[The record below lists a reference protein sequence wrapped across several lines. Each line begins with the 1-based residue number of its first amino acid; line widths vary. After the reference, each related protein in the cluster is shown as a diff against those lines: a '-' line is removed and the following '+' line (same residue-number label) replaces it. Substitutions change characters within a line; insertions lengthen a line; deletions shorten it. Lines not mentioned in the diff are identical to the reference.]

1 MECHLLVL
9 IELTPHNRARFEATG
24 FRVHV
29 ALTPAE
35 RAAKIVELGGA
46 IRAVL
51 TNGST
56 GLRADEIAT
65 LTRLEIICALGAGYE
80 NIDLA
85 AACARGIVVTNG
97 AGTNDASV
105 ADHAMALLMSV
116 VRGIPQ
122 ADFAVRRGGW
132 AGLRQMR
139 PMLFGK
145 KLGIL
150 GLGNIGNQIA
160 RRAHQGFDMQVA
172 YHNRKPRG
180 DSAYLYFATPSA
192 LADWSDFLIVAM
204 QALVTGALHED
215 GLGDTADGLGGGRD
229 REAALTI
236 MKDSRIGTYA
246 AVALILSFGLRV
258 SALAAFLPLLSPL
271 GGASALLGTA
281 ALSRMAMVWHWSRL
295 LPARRDGVAAAAG
308 IPEPRATSQA
318 LGSGAIL
325 ALLLFYAA
333 GIPPI
338 AAPLAFAA
346 FAVTVLGFGR
356 IVSRKLGGHTGDTI
370 GATQQLTEIAV
381 LGALALAV

>member
-1 MECHLLVL
+1 MECQLLVL
-9 IELTPHNRARFEATG
+9 IELTPHNRARFEAAG

-35 RAAKIVELGGA
+35 RAVKFVELGGS

-85 AACARGIVVTNG
+85 AARARGIVVTNG

-105 ADHAMALLMSV
+105 ADHAMTLLMSV

-122 ADFAVRRGGW
+122 ADLAVRRGGW
-132 AGLRQMR
+132 AGLRQTR

-172 YHNRKPRG
+172 YHNRKPRDG
-180 DSAYLYFATPSA
+180 SAYLYSPTATALATWCDFMIVATPGGAGTRHMVDANVLTA
-192 LADWSDFLIVAM
+192 LGPNGFLVNIARGSV
-204 QALVTGALHED
+204 V
-215 GLGDTADGLGGGRD
+215 DT
-229 REAALTI
+229 
-236 MKDSRIGTYA
+236 
-246 AVALILSFGLRV
+246 VALIEFLKGGRIAGAGLDV
-258 SALAAFLPLLSPL
+258 VEGEP
-271 GGASALLGTA
+271 
-281 ALSRMAMVWHWSRL
+281 
-295 LPARRDGVAAAAG
+295 D
-308 IPEPRATSQA
+308 IPEELLQLTNVVLTPHISGRSPEAIAATTT
-318 LGSGAIL
+318 L
-325 ALLLFYAA
+325 ALENLTAHLE
-333 GIPPI
+333 GRSVLTPVLPVPP
-338 AAPLAFAA
+338 
-346 FAVTVLGFGR
+346 
-356 IVSRKLGGHTGDTI
+356 SR
-370 GATQQLTEIAV
+370 
-381 LGALALAV
+381 

>member
-9 IELTPHNRARFEATG
+9 IELTRHNRARFEAAG

-122 ADFAVRRGGW
+122 ADLAVRRGGW

-204 QALVTGALHED
+204 PGGAGTRHMVDADVLTALGPGGFLVNIARGSVVDTTALIACLKSEKIA
-215 GLGDTADGLGGGRD
+215 G
-229 REAALTI
+229 AALDVVEGEPDIPRELLQLANVVLTPHI
-236 MKDSRIGTYA
+236 AGRSPE
-246 AVALILSFGLRV
+246 AVAATTTL
-258 SALAAFLPLLSPL
+258 ALENL
-271 GGASALLGTA
+271 TA
-281 ALSRMAMVWHWSRL
+281 HLEGRSVL
-295 LPARRDGVAAAAG
+295 TPVLPA
-308 IPEPRATSQA
+308 P
-318 LGSGAIL
+318 LSG
-325 ALLLFYAA
+325 
-333 GIPPI
+333 
-338 AAPLAFAA
+338 
-346 FAVTVLGFGR
+346 
-356 IVSRKLGGHTGDTI
+356 
-370 GATQQLTEIAV
+370 
-381 LGALALAV
+381 